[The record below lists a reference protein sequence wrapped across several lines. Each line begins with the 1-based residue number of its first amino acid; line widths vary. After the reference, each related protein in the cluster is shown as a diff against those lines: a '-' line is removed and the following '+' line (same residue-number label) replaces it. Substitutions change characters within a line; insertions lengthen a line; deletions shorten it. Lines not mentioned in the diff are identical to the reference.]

1 MKRVDQVKLEKG
13 MSVDQLVREYQKASV
28 LGAGKLARACSL
40 LEEMVQAKAT
50 LLLGLSG
57 PLTASG
63 MRGVISELVRMDA
76 VSAIVTSGAN
86 VVHDV
91 IESLGGYHCAG
102 DFRAQ
107 DRRLRE
113 EGLGRI
119 GNVYARN
126 EDFTSFEDFIQG
138 MLKELPPGRLNNL
151 SPRELISE
159 VAGRLEDESSF
170 LRAAYR
176 RGVPVFSPGIS
187 DSMLGLQLF
196 FFSQSNSISLN
207 VLKDMGELSTM
218 VLSSPRVGGLFLG
231 GGLPK
236 HYIMGANLLREGID
250 YGIQI
255 TLDREEG
262 GSLSGAKL
270 EEGISW
276 GKAGKEAKLVTVT
289 GDSTII
295 FPLMVASLM
304 ERLK

>member
-231 GGLPK
+231 GG
-236 HYIMGANLLREGID
+236 
-250 YGIQI
+250 
-255 TLDREEG
+255 
-262 GSLSGAKL
+262 
-270 EEGISW
+270 
-276 GKAGKEAKLVTVT
+276 
-289 GDSTII
+289 
-295 FPLMVASLM
+295 
-304 ERLK
+304 